1 MLGLDRNAA
10 ELAGLITGEEE
21 NPSRPFCI
29 AFEHPACLRFR
40 VARRASLPSIIRHSL
55 RSGRCLI
62 PTQPLSYDAVCD
74 HKGVSVDAP
83 HAIRSALR
91 KEVTRGADL
100 SMREAGPPAGG
111 SRHQLHEPADRGH
124 DSTLMPVSLVASR
137 VTIARLPTSMKARKC
152 GALR

>member
-1 MLGLDRNAA
+1 MLGLDRDAA

-62 PTQPLSYDAVCD
+62 PAQPPSYDAVCD
-74 HKGVSVDAP
+74 HKGVSVDVPAT
-83 HAIRSALR
+83 IALNYG
-91 KEVTRGADL
+91 V
-100 SMREAGPPAGG
+100 MGPPA
-111 SRHQLHEPADRGH
+111 PARP
-124 DSTLMPVSLVASR
+124 TLVARDGARPTNAQWYLGR
-137 VTIARLPTSMKARKC
+137 VPRWRLVPPHRGPAIPIKT
-152 GALR
+152 

>member
-1 MLGLDRNAA
+1 MLGLDRDAA

-62 PTQPLSYDAVCD
+62 PAQPPSYDAVCD
-74 HKGVSVDAP
+74 HKGVSVDVPATI
-83 HAIRSALR
+83 AMNYGVMGDAGSVARDFSRARRSPADER
-91 KEVTRGADL
+91 SVVRGA
-100 SMREAGPPAGG
+100 G
-111 SRHQLHEPADRGH
+111 SAMQTG
-124 DSTLMPVSLVASR
+124 SIASR
-137 VTIARLPTSMKARKC
+137 TRHPD
-152 GALR
+152 